1 MNSFWIDIKLE
12 LRFTGFF
19 QDGDFL
25 ISITPE
31 VVDEATVD
39 STTAQYYIKATLDDS
54 TVAYIGPM
62 VISYFMNQLTVL
74 IIFLP
79 IP

>member
-19 QDGDFL
+19 QDGAFL

-39 STTAQYYIKATLDDS
+39 STTAQYYVIATLDDS
-54 TVAYIGPM
+54 TIRYIGPM
-62 VISYFMNQLTVL
+62 VISYFINQLAVL
-74 IIFLP
+74 ISFLP
-79 IP
+79 IW